1 MVKKPEIQYIDKFY
15 VHGSEARV
23 LELKPKRHI
32 IKTVLPLEAP
42 DHTIKIALDPVAL
55 CGILVAAM
63 MLVMLI
69 FGVSQYAQVCR
80 HYQDMVD
87 YAVTVQNKN
96 VDLKQQYQESYDLEE
111 IEAMA
116 LELGMVPVAEV
127 NVIRVDNTPVPQR
140 VPEMSFWEE
149 MRWLMDGLF
158 A

>member
-1 MVKKPEIQYIDKFY
+1 M
-15 VHGSEARV
+15 
-23 LELKPKRHI
+23 
-32 IKTVLPLEAP
+32 
-42 DHTIKIALDPVAL
+42 
-55 CGILVAAM
+55 
-63 MLVMLI
+63 
-69 FGVSQYAQVCR
+69 
-80 HYQDMVD
+80 
-87 YAVTVQNKN
+87 
-96 VDLKQQYQESYDLEE
+96 DLKQQYQESYDLEE